1 MRGPAGGRG
10 PTDRCTCA
18 PTKGGGRRRAGAGFT
33 RGERL
38 GGGRAW
44 RALTAVRTVQTAVGP
59 SCLVG
64 PEVQQ
69 QQAAGAIC
77 CLSVSMLNA
86 AKAAAGP
93 CRRSRAGGALGRE
106 QMVSHLPRCLWL
118 LLLADQT
125 AGHGRITRPASTR
138 HGRSTAWFSNNVK
151 IPGPPSLASPDLRT
165 VQPNVTGQPEDVY
178 VASPWRAPGSAP
190 VLGSGCGVGGGDKLP
205 YRNGGHCPGCP
216 QGLDGKHLPKV
227 GKPEEWKRGG
237 TAEVAWMI
245 AANHGGGYSWRLVSD
260 AHRPHALHL
269 FRAAILAIMA
279 ADRPALCFRLHAPS
293 FSVPPMERSA
303 RRASKAIR
311 WSSRGQPRTSCT
323 PTAHGCQSRSPP
335 PGPAPCPKGRS
346 GRRTL
351 SPAATCVM
359 HTRAAAQRWILS
371 AAWGL
376 LPTRRIRA
384 SDLRQKPGARRRT
397 IPRAASV
404 SGSRS
409 GQTTATAGRT
419 RQ

>member
-1 MRGPAGGRG
+1 
-10 PTDRCTCA
+10 
-18 PTKGGGRRRAGAGFT
+18 
-33 RGERL
+33 
-38 GGGRAW
+38 
-44 RALTAVRTVQTAVGP
+44 
-59 SCLVG
+59 
-64 PEVQQ
+64 
-69 QQAAGAIC
+69 
-77 CLSVSMLNA
+77 
-86 AKAAAGP
+86 
-93 CRRSRAGGALGRE
+93 
-106 QMVSHLPRCLWL
+106 MVSHLPRCLWL

-269 FRAAILAIMA
+269 F
-279 ADRPALCFRLHAPS
+279 
-293 FSVPPMERSA
+293 
-303 RRASKAIR
+303 
-311 WSSRGQPRTSCT
+311 
-323 PTAHGCQSRSPP
+323 
-335 PGPAPCPKGRS
+335 PCCDPCHCGR
-346 GRRTL
+346 
-351 SPAATCVM
+351 
-359 HTRAAAQRWILS
+359 
-371 AAWGL
+371 
-376 LPTRRIRA
+376 
-384 SDLRQKPGARRRT
+384 
-397 IPRAASV
+397 
-404 SGSRS
+404 
-409 GQTTATAGRT
+409 
-419 RQ
+419 